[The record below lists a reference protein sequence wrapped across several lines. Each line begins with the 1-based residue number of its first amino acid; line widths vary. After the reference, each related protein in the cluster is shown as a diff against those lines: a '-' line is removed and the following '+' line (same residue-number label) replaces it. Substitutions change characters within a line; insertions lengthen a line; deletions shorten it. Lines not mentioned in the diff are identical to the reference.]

1 MKNVNPNIDVE
12 KLVELVD
19 PSKKGVITFSYLCE
33 TLVKHPDFKEYFK
46 GGSAD
51 WFIFILSK
59 DSIICNILLK
69 YTKIMITF
77 SKRLDNIYFLL
88 YFILYYIVHNNK

>member
-1 MKNVNPNIDVE
+1 MKKHDEKIFSFCKQFKSVDEDEDGVIDVYQLQCLMKNVNPNIDVE

-51 WFIFILSK
+51 
-59 DSIICNILLK
+59 
-69 YTKIMITF
+69 
-77 SKRLDNIYFLL
+77 
-88 YFILYYIVHNNK
+88 